1 MRSHSPL
8 QPALEIISHQFLCY
22 PISCTRFSPHSRRRT
37 HLRSCL
43 PHKKLESDN
52 SGASL
57 VVQWLRLHCPV
68 KRVWVQHLVRKLRP
82 HTPCSRKTTAQKI
95 RNIAANLIKT
105 LKQSTSKNFS
115 RNDNSAKSLQY
126 FLSLISK
133 FHLFSQKPQ
142 QPFRLSLAF
151 QKPMLK

>member
-1 MRSHSPL
+1 MVFCGIPLLVGPWTESFSLSPGVRVALEGVCGGFLITWQPGSSERANEKREGEQMRSHSPL

-43 PHKKLESDN
+43 PHKKLESDH

-82 HTPCSRKTTAQKI
+82 HTPCSRKTTA
-95 RNIAANLIKT
+95 
-105 LKQSTSKNFS
+105 
-115 RNDNSAKSLQY
+115 
-126 FLSLISK
+126 
-133 FHLFSQKPQ
+133 
-142 QPFRLSLAF
+142 
-151 QKPMLK
+151 